1 MPRTLHSAHHEQVAH
16 AACAVSELVELLWG
30 RGQEA
35 APSGPLSPSQL
46 RALTALAGQEG
57 ANLRALG
64 EVLGTRPSSVS
75 RLCDRLEAAGL
86 LERYPSTTSRREIEV
101 RLSRRGRAV
110 LAESRASRA
119 REVET
124 VLQEMAPAKLAALAE
139 GLEAFQAAAAHL
151 GLPVE
156 TTGHERSADIA

>member
-1 MPRTLHSAHHEQVAH
+1 MPRTLHSADHEQVAH
-16 AACAVSELVELLWG
+16 AACAVSELLQLLWG

-57 ANLRALG
+57 VNLRALG

-75 RLCDRLEAAGL
+75 RLCDRLEAAGFV
-86 LERYPSTTSRREIEV
+86 ERYPSTTSRREIEV
-101 RLSRRGRAV
+101 HLSRRGRAV
-110 LAESRASRA
+110 LAESRAFRA

-124 VLQEMAPAKLAALAE
+124 VLQQMTPANLAALAE
-139 GLEAFQAAAAHL
+139 GLEAFKTAAAHL

-156 TTGHERSADIA
+156 SISQERSADIA